1 MNVSPSAGLYTG
13 TSAFSSTDLI
23 YFLDLAATTPKKL
36 ASVDKHACV
45 SVRKLY
51 NYVARESQLIF
62 SFATSTP
69 GIC

>member
-1 MNVSPSAGLYTG
+1 MSPPAGLYTG
-13 TSAFSSTDLI
+13 TSAVSSTDSI
-23 YFLDLAATTPKKL
+23 YLLDHVATTPKKL

-62 SFATSTP
+62 SFASSIL

>member
-1 MNVSPSAGLYTG
+1 MNVSPPTGLYTG
-13 TSAFSSTDLI
+13 TGADCSTDSI
-23 YFLDLAATTPKKL
+23 YLLDLAATTPKKL

-45 SVRKLY
+45 SVRRLY